1 MPWWSSSQQT
11 DVKAPLPEPV
21 QDLNSSKLN
30 STQSNPSNTPNSTSV
45 LPAAAP
51 AGRDQQAY
59 EELKGLFA
67 SVDPERAAAAATRA
81 RELQDQGQDDYSD
94 SIYAST
100 MSCSNC
106 FDQAFYCSSIGGQ
119 LNSVYRYGALRSCS
133 DLWAQWRFC
142 MRTKVMSED
151 TRKENIREFN
161 MKKAVKY
168 KVGRSS
174 EDIWE
179 VRTEPVEHPFSPA
192 P

>member
-1 MPWWSSSQQT
+1 MP
-11 DVKAPLPEPV
+11 
-21 QDLNSSKLN
+21 
-30 STQSNPSNTPNSTSV
+30 NPTSV
-45 LPAAAP
+45 SPS
-51 AGRDQQAY
+51 AGSRDQQAY

-81 RELQDQGQDDYSD
+81 RELQEEEQDDYSD

-142 MRTKVMSED
+142 MRTKVMSEE
-151 TRKENIREFN
+151 TKREKIREYN
-161 MKKAVKY
+161 MKKAIKY

>member
-1 MPWWSSSQQT
+1 MPWWSSSEQA

-21 QDLNSSKLN
+21 NDVNASQPVSAQSS
-30 STQSNPSNTPNSTSV
+30 PSKTPNSTSV
-45 LPAAAP
+45 LPS
-51 AGRDQQAY
+51 AGSRDQQAY

-81 RELQDQGQDDYSD
+81 RELQEEEQDDYSD

-142 MRTKVMSED
+142 MRTKVMSDE
-151 TRKENIREFN
+151 TKREKIREYN
-161 MKKAVKY
+161 MKKAIKY

-174 EDIWE
+174 EDVWE